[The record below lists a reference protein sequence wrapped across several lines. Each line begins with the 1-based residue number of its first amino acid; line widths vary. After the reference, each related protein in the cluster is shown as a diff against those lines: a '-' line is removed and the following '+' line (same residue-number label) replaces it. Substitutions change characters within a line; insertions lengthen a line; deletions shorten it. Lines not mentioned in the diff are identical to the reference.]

1 MNSRTLAEGDTVIFI
16 DAKDRRYMQRLK
28 KGGIFHFSGGY
39 VEHDAIIGKDEG
51 TLVKSS
57 LGMKL
62 AVFRPTL
69 SEFILE
75 MPRGAQIIYPKD
87 IGIILM
93 WADIFPGARVLESG
107 IGSGALTMSLLRV
120 VGERGVVFSYEI
132 REDFITRALRNIETF
147 MGKPANLIVKK
158 KDIYEGIEERELD
171 RIILDLPEPWRLVA
185 EAAQALRPGG
195 IILCYSPTIIQSQR
209 TCIELKKNEKFT
221 MISSFEVLM
230 RNWHITEQS
239 VRPEHRMVAHTGFIT
254 TARRLSL

>member
-1 MNSRTLAEGDTVIFI
+1 MNSRALAEGEIVIFI

-39 VEHDAIIGKDEG
+39 VEHDAIIGKHEG
-51 TLVKSS
+51 ALVKSS

-132 REDFITRALRNIETF
+132 REDFITNALRNIETF

-195 IILCYSPTIIQSQR
+195 IILCYTPTIIQSQKI
-209 TCIELKKNEKFT
+209 CIELKKNEKFT